1 MDIDNYAAQSL
12 LTQSKLFAD
21 IYIKNKKLN
30 HLQTKIDFVIKEK
43 EPILTPAQIDLLF
56 SAKCKDLRTKPTPD
70 RIERFQ
76 QLCLSKCGNRKV
88 VFTEM
93 KLAFNFANQLANIL
107 RDNFE
112 DRIAHINLSR
122 NNLQDNG
129 SLVLV
134 NAIKHSY
141 SIVSLNLMQND
152 ISPFGMSKI
161 LQELS
166 TSQSLCTLMLGANDA

>member
-1 MDIDNYAAQSL
+1 
-12 LTQSKLFAD
+12 
-21 IYIKNKKLN
+21 
-30 HLQTKIDFVIKEK
+30 
-43 EPILTPAQIDLLF
+43 
-56 SAKCKDLRTKPTPD
+56 
-70 RIERFQ
+70 
-76 QLCLSKCGNRKV
+76 
-88 VFTEM
+88 M

-122 NNLQDNG
+122 NNLQDKG

-134 NAIKHSY
+134 NAVKHSY

-152 ISPFGMSKI
+152 ISPFGMAKI

-166 TSQSLCTLMLGANDA
+166 SSKSLSTLMLGANDA